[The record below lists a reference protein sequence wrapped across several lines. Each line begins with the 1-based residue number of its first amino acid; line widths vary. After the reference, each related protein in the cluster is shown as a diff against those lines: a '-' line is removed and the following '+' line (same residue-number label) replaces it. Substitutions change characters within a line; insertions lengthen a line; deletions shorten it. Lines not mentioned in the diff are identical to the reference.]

1 MPGTINPR
9 KGVKGCREEDTED
22 LRVQGPRVQGPR
34 AEDLMVQDQA
44 IRTIRT
50 TVHDPTKSTAQVVGR
65 SSSLDLPLPATS
77 SSCAWS
83 VSKNRET
90 TDALRAMG
98 KLILIDRSREVHY
111 EKG

>member
-65 SSSLDLPLPATS
+65 SSSLDLPSQRQA
-77 SSCAWS
+77 
-83 VSKNRET
+83 
-90 TDALRAMG
+90 AL
-98 KLILIDRSREVHY
+98 VHGVFQKI
-111 EKG
+111 EKRTMLSEPWENSY